1 MYVKKFEGDTLDDA
15 LKMVKRDLGPDA
27 IILKTITNKG
37 LKGAFKKSKI
47 EITAAISEENYSKK
61 AKVDHVLTN
70 DQREQFY
77 KGPAK
82 EVNTMIDNYNSNKPR
97 EQRSQSASG
106 YGGLGLNKVVNS
118 VSQASS
124 KIKDSLDDFLSTNEE
139 SQTQS
144 LDDFIPR
151 KEELSSSNLIN
162 EAYSQVEESTYQPA
176 QAHAQAA
183 ASELTLELKQQIKHQ
198 QNQIESLEKK
208 LLDLAQNMTVQTE
221 TIDEPEGLKE
231 LKITLKTLDL
241 NDKIIS
247 QIIKKAN
254 FELTR
259 EDLCDEDFVYDFALR
274 ELNSMIS
281 TAMPL
286 FSDAKMQ
293 NKSVVTALVSESAS
307 GQSSMALKLATLKEG
322 ARIIQYRT
330 QGIDRSNNEFA
341 SQVFKLDIVAV
352 DSIAHMMSECR
363 KAISE
368 KRSVFLDI
376 KTNAQDID
384 ESRKIIDSLRRSMDN
399 VEILINISAI
409 NSEIYNR
416 KILSKYK
423 DFSNGVIISYI
434 DQCLNFGS
442 LINVHKNSELPLK
455 FFGTG
460 PTVPDDIEAA
470 TSERLLA
477 GMFDF

>member
-1 MYVKKFEGDTLDDA
+1 
-15 LKMVKRDLGPDA
+15 
-27 IILKTITNKG
+27 
-37 LKGAFKKSKI
+37 
-47 EITAAISEENYSKK
+47 
-61 AKVDHVLTN
+61 
-70 DQREQFY
+70 
-77 KGPAK
+77 
-82 EVNTMIDNYNSNKPR
+82 
-97 EQRSQSASG
+97 
-106 YGGLGLNKVVNS
+106 
-118 VSQASS
+118 
-124 KIKDSLDDFLSTNEE
+124 
-139 SQTQS
+139 
-144 LDDFIPR
+144 
-151 KEELSSSNLIN
+151 
-162 EAYSQVEESTYQPA
+162 
-176 QAHAQAA
+176 
-183 ASELTLELKQQIKHQ
+183 
-198 QNQIESLEKK
+198 
-208 LLDLAQNMTVQTE
+208 MTVQTE

-423 DFSNGVIISYI
+423 DFSNGVIISYV
-434 DQCLNFGS
+434 DQCLNFGA
-442 LINVHKNSELPLK
+442 LFNIADENRELPFK
-455 FFGTG
+455 FYGTG
-460 PTVPDDIEAA
+460 EVVPDDIEAA
-470 TSERLLA
+470 TAERLLA
-477 GMFDF
+477 GIFQF